1 MTPNPSGWNE
11 QDLAETPAVALLQ
24 SLGYTFVP
32 PEDLERERGSLKE
45 AALTGRLAAAL
56 KRLNP
61 WLSDTNV
68 ARAVKAVTQV
78 PAAGLAE
85 ANQALHTSL
94 TYGIALEQ
102 DRGDSRKSHTVRF
115 LDFDD
120 PGRNEWIVTRQY
132 KVLGSKKHVVPDVVA
147 FVNGLPLAVVECKSP
162 TIGDAWKAEAVKQL
176 RRYQEADTRWKDQ
189 GAPRLFEAAQILI
202 GACGERAVYGTVGT
216 PERFF
221 LEWKEPYPL
230 SVKRLGRKLGRA
242 PTPQDVLL
250 YGLLEPR
257 NLLDVV
263 RNFVVFEVEGGR
275 TVRKLARYKQFV
287 AVNEAMR
294 RIRTAR
300 KPGARGG
307 IVWHTQGSGKSLTML
322 WLALKLRRDESQRQP
337 AIVIVTDRTKLDR
350 QIAGVFTACGF
361 PNPERAASVRSL
373 RRILE
378 HLIGRT
384 VITTIQKFQEL
395 AGAGGIGGTGGSGGA
410 VGAGRAT
417 ERAAAHPAPPTAAE
431 SGPSARQSP
440 AGRTTARPPPPPVA
454 AAENGRSARR
464 SPAEQTTAHPTL
476 SEAANVFVLVDE
488 AHRTQYRSLAANMRR
503 ALPNACFLGFTGTPI
518 DKQDRSTLRT
528 FGPYI
533 DTYTIEQAVRD
544 GATVPIFYE
553 SRLPELRII
562 GQTIDRVFDR
572 VFAERTDEERAA
584 IRRRYAT
591 EQAVAGAPR
600 RIEAICLDLIDHF
613 TRCIAPNR
621 FKAQV
626 VAASRHDAVTFKET
640 LDRLNAPESALIMS
654 AGHNDEERL
663 ARWHRG
669 REQQDRLIG
678 RFKDR
683 DDPLSILVVC
693 DMLLTGF
700 DAPVEQVMYL
710 DAPLREH
717 GLLQAIARVNRPC
730 GAEKTYGLVVDYRGV
745 STRLQEALAVFSTT
759 DVRGALT
766 PNVDELP
773 RLESRHAAAMRFFL
787 PRAGDRSAADRP
799 GTDRSAID
807 RPATDRSAIDR
818 SAIDRSAIDRPA
830 IDRPAADRP
839 AIDRPA
845 TDRSAIDRPAI
856 DQPGADTN
864 DLDACV
870 RVLEAEDVRA
880 GFDLAFRRFS
890 RSMDMLLPDPQ
901 ALAYRG
907 DLQWLGKIRGAARA
921 RYRDERLDLSGCGE
935 KVRTLIAGAVAAD
948 GIEILVREVRLF
960 SPEFEEKIDALGT
973 DDAKASE
980 MEHAIRHEINVRVEE
995 NPAFYQ
1001 SLREKLEAIIEE
1013 RRLERLDAARQLSL
1027 LDGLREEMQGE
1038 RTLAQ
1043 DIGLGARGFA
1053 IYGLLER
1060 RLPERQRREP
1070 QRLEGYLPG
1079 RRVSEGQRLE
1089 GHLSGRRVS
1098 EGQRLEG
1105 RSPERRVSE
1114 GQRLE
1119 GRSQERHMAEQQRP
1133 EGQLPERQ
1141 RLEGHLPER
1150 HMSEQ
1155 QRPERHLPERHMSE
1169 QQRLAPRSP
1178 ERHQSPPSQPMAVG
1192 EEAAAYDAA
1201 ACHAHDR
1208 DSESLI
1214 DLASRIDEEVA
1225 PFTELVDWWQK
1236 DDVQREMR
1244 KKIKR
1249 RLRDA
1254 RVDAD
1259 AVESLAADIVD
1270 LARVRSDR

>member
-1 MTPNPSGWNE
+1 MTPNPTGWNE
-11 QDLAETPAVALLQ
+11 QDLAETPAVELLQ
-24 SLGYTFVP
+24 SLGYVFVP
-32 PEDLERERGSLKE
+32 PEDLERERASLKE
-45 AALTGRLAAAL
+45 AILTGRLAAAL
-56 KRLNP
+56 ERLNP
-61 WLSDTNV
+61 WLSDANV
-68 ARAVKAVTQV
+68 ARAVKAVTRV
-78 PAAGLAE
+78 SAAGLAE
-85 ANQALHTSL
+85 ANETLHTSL

-102 DRGDSRKSHTVRF
+102 DRGDGRKSHTVHF

-132 KVLGSKKHVVPDVVA
+132 RVLGPKKHVVPDVVA

-230 SVKRLGRKLGRA
+230 SVQQLGRKLGRT

-275 TVRKLARYKQFV
+275 TARKLARYKQFV

-300 KPGARGG
+300 KPSARGG

-361 PNPERAASVRSL
+361 PNPERAESVRSL
-373 RRILE
+373 RRLLE
-378 HLIGRT
+378 HPTGRT
-384 VITTIQKFQEL
+384 VMTTIQKFREM
-395 AGAGGIGGTGGSGGA
+395 ADAGRAGGAGGAGGA
-410 VGAGRAT
+410 TGRT
-417 ERAAAHPAPPTAAE
+417 TTHPTPPNAAA
-431 SGPSARQSP
+431 SGHKARQSP
-440 AGRTTARPPPPPVA
+440 AERTTTHPLPA
-454 AAENGRSARR
+454 AAAASGPDARQ
-464 SPAEQTTAHPTL
+464 SPAKRTTAHPTL

-533 DTYTIEQAVRD
+533 DTYTIEEAVRD

-562 GQTIDRVFDR
+562 GQTIDQVFDR
-572 VFAERTDEERAA
+572 VFAGRSDEERAA
-584 IRRRYAT
+584 IRQRYAT

-613 TRCIAPNR
+613 TRFIAPNR

-626 VAASRHDAVTFKET
+626 VAASRHDAATCKET
-640 LDRLNAPESALIMS
+640 LDRLNAPESAVVMS

-663 ARWHRG
+663 ARWRLG

-678 RFKDR
+678 RFRDR

-717 GLLQAIARVNRPC
+717 GLLQAIARVNRPWGAPC

-759 DVRGALT
+759 EVQGALT

-773 RLESRHAAAMRFFL
+773 RLQSRHAAAMHFF
-787 PRAGDRSAADRP
+787 PPPVVARPGDDRP
-799 GTDRSAID
+799 AAERPVTERPVTD
-807 RPATDRSAIDR
+807 RPATDR
-818 SAIDRSAIDRPA
+818 
-830 IDRPAADRP
+830 
-839 AIDRPA
+839 PA
-845 TDRSAIDRPAI
+845 TDR
-856 DQPGADTN
+856 PGAATE

-870 RVLEAEDVRA
+870 RMLEAEDVRA

-890 RSMDMLLPDPQ
+890 RSMDMLLPDPR

-935 KVRTLIAGAVAAD
+935 KVRTLVAGAVAAD
-948 GIEILVREVRLF
+948 GIEILVEEVRLF
-960 SPEFEEKIDALGT
+960 SPEFEEKLDALGT

-995 NPAFYQ
+995 NPALYQ

-1027 LDGLREEMQGE
+1027 LDGLREEMKSEQ
-1038 RTLAQ
+1038 TLARAV
-1043 DIGLGARGFA
+1043 GLGARGFA

-1060 RLPERQRREP
+1060 RLPERQRLEGDLPERSLPQP
-1070 QRLEGYLPG
+1070 QRLEG
-1079 RRVSEGQRLE
+1079 RL
-1089 GHLSGRRVS
+1089 
-1098 EGQRLEG
+1098 
-1105 RSPERRVSE
+1105 PERR
-1114 GQRLE
+1114 G
-1119 GRSQERHMAEQQRP
+1119 
-1133 EGQLPERQ
+1133 PERQ
-1141 RLEGHLPER
+1141 RLEGDLPGR
-1150 HMSEQ
+1150 NLPQ
-1155 QRPERHLPERHMSE
+1155 PQPQR
-1169 QQRLAPRSP
+1169 
-1178 ERHQSPPSQPMAVG
+1178 PMAVG
-1192 EEAAAYDAA
+1192 EEAATYDAA
-1201 ACHAHDR
+1201 ACNARDR
-1208 DSESLI
+1208 DPASLVDLASLI
-1214 DLASRIDEEVA
+1214 DREVA

-1236 DDVQREMR
+1236 DDVQRRMR
-1244 KKIKR
+1244 SRIKR
-1249 RLRDA
+1249 RLRAA

-1270 LARVRSDR
+1270 LARVRAGR